1 MYNSIKFVMKG
12 SILMEKQKSR
22 RDARI
27 DAFKLIFMWENCDS
41 IEFELDRLQSDE
53 YKEHKKHMK
62 YIRTAIGAF
71 GEHKSEIDSV
81 IAENL
86 TTGWSMNRLSK
97 MSLAILR
104 LAVCEINYI
113 EDIPT
118 GVAINE
124 AVELAKLY
132 DSPKASGFVNGLLRG
147 VLRKKEG
154 EQQGE

>member
-1 MYNSIKFVMKG
+1 MYNSIKFVTKG
-12 SILMEKQKSR
+12 SILMDKQKSR

-124 AVELAKLY
+124 AVELAKLFC
-132 DSPKASGFVNGLLRG
+132 DEGEPAFING
-147 VLRKKEG
+147 VLASVIK
-154 EQQGE
+154 